1 MENPEL
7 LLGIPFVLIGL
18 LGLLI
23 AASLFA
29 VPADETAGGGRS
41 TAVASPRGHDA
52 HPEPAEYV
60 VIGLILAMLTAI
72 EVALYYI
79 DVAQGLLI
87 TTLLVLSAMKFV
99 FVVLWFMHLKFD
111 SPLLGRLFATGFFGA
126 IFLFAVVMA
135 TLGANLVPE

>member
-7 LLGIPFVLIGL
+7 LFGIPLVLIGL
-18 LGLLI
+18 IGLLI

-29 VPADETAGGGRS
+29 VPAEETAGPVGAR
-41 TAVASPRGHDA
+41 VAPRPHSA
-52 HPEPAEYV
+52 HPLPSEYV

-79 DVAQGLLI
+79 DLSHN
-87 TTLLVLSAMKFV
+87 LLVVVLIGLSAAKFA

-111 SPLLGRLFATGFFGA
+111 SPLLSRLFATGFFGA
-126 IFLFAVVMA
+126 IVLFTVVVA
-135 TLGANLVPE
+135 TLGANLI

>member
-7 LLGIPFVLIGL
+7 LFGIPLVLVGL

-29 VPADETAGGGRS
+29 VPAEETAGG
-41 TAVASPRGHDA
+41 AVGARVAPRPHDA
-52 HPEPAEYV
+52 HPQPAEYV

-79 DVAQGLLI
+79 DLSHNFLVVVLI
-87 TTLLVLSAMKFV
+87 ALSAAKFA

-111 SPLLGRLFATGFFGA
+111 SPLLSRLFATGFFGA
-126 IFLFAVVMA
+126 IVLFTVVMA
-135 TLGANLVPE
+135 TLGANLI

>member
-7 LLGIPFVLIGL
+7 LLGIPFVLLGL

-29 VPADETAGGGRS
+29 VPAEETAGGG
-41 TAVASPRGHDA
+41 AVGAHAMARPHDA
-52 HPEPAEYV
+52 HPTPSEYV
-60 VIGLILAMLTAI
+60 VIGLILAMITAV

-79 DVAQGLLI
+79 DMEQGVLIPTLLI
-87 TTLLVLSAMKFV
+87 LSAAKFA

-111 SPLLGRLFATGFFGA
+111 SPLLSRLFATGFFGA
-126 IFLFAVVMA
+126 IVLFTVVMA
-135 TLGANLVPE
+135 TLGANLV